1 MLLQT
6 CVIKTIKM
14 KKLIFAFGIVAFFGS
29 SVVFAQKANNIPD
42 VVKSALAKNYPSVKT
57 VKWDKED
64 ANYEASFKMNNLD
77 HSILFDAKGGILE
90 SEIAI
95 KELPK
100 NAMEYLN
107 KNYPNQKIIESAKIT
122 DAKGVV
128 TYEAEI
134 KGKDLIFD
142 ANGKFLKI
150 NK

>member
-1 MLLQT
+1 
-6 CVIKTIKM
+6 M
-14 KKLIFAFGIVAFFGS
+14 KKYIFIIGIVAFLGS
-29 SVVFAQKANNIPD
+29 SVFSQQKSNILE
-42 VVKSALAKNYPSVKT
+42 VVKTALSKTYPNAKSI
-57 VKWDKED
+57 KWDKEES
-64 ANYEASFKMNNLD
+64 NYEASFKIDNLD
-77 HSILFDAKGGILE
+77 HSVLFDAKGNILE
-90 SEIAI
+90 SEVAV

-100 NAMEYLN
+100 NVLEYLN
-107 KNYPNQKIIESAKIT
+107 KNYPNQKITELAKIT

>member
-1 MLLQT
+1 MRKFT
-6 CVIKTIKM
+6 FVIGIA
-14 KKLIFAFGIVAFFGS
+14 AFLGS
-29 SVVFAQKANNIPD
+29 SVFAQKSNNIPD
-42 VVKSALAKNYPSVKT
+42 VVKSALVKNYPNAKS

-64 ANYEASFKMNNLD
+64 ANYEASFKNNNLD
-77 HSILFDAKGGILE
+77 NSILFDAKGNVLE
-90 SEIAI
+90 SEVAI

-100 NAMEYLN
+100 NVMEYLN
-107 KNYPNQKIIESAKIT
+107 KNYPNQKIKESAKIT
-122 DAKGVV
+122 NAKGVF